1 MFDYSVL
8 CSDVDAA
15 KRNQVVSLLSEND
28 IGYKLTSQMPFQMRA
43 KESEDG
49 AADQKAGPS
58 SASRQVRYTISVKE
72 RDFAYALQLIRGI

>member
-43 KESEDG
+43 KENEDS
-49 AADQKAGPS
+49 AAVQKAGPS

-72 RDFAYALQLIRGI
+72 RDLKDALELIKNI

>member
-28 IGYKLTSQMPFQMRA
+28 IGYKLTSQMPFQMRV

-49 AADQKAGPS
+49 AADQKTGPS

-72 RDFAYALQLIRGI
+72 RDFAYALQLIRDI

>member
-8 CSDVDAA
+8 CSDVNAA

-28 IGYKLTSQMPFQMRA
+28 IGYKLTSQMPFQMRQL
-43 KESEDG
+43 D
-49 AADQKAGPS
+49 AAATKNCGQP

-72 RDFAYALQLIRGI
+72 RDFAYALQLIRDI

>member
-8 CSDVDAA
+8 CSDVNAA

-49 AADQKAGPS
+49 AADQKTGPS

-72 RDFAYALQLIRGI
+72 RDLKDALKLIKNI

>member
-8 CSDVDAA
+8 CSDVNAA
-15 KRNQVVSLLSEND
+15 KRNQVVSLLSKND

-43 KESEDG
+43 KENEDS

-58 SASRQVRYTISVKE
+58 SASWQVRYTISVKE
-72 RDFAYALQLIRGI
+72 RDLKDALELIKNI

>member
-8 CSDVDAA
+8 CSDVNAA

-49 AADQKAGPS
+49 AADQRPGHLLPAGRFAIPS
-58 SASRQVRYTISVKE
+58 LSRKE
-72 RDFAYALQLIRGI
+72 TSLTPFN

>member
-8 CSDVDAA
+8 CSDVNAA

-43 KESEDG
+43 KENEDS
-49 AADQKAGPS
+49 AAVQKAGPS

-72 RDFAYALQLIRGI
+72 RDFAYALQLIRDI

>member
-8 CSDVDAA
+8 CSDVNAA

-43 KESEDG
+43 KENEDG
-49 AADQKAGPS
+49 AADQKTGPS

-72 RDFAYALQLIRGI
+72 RDLKDALELIKNI

>member
-8 CSDVDAA
+8 CSDVNAA

-28 IGYKLTSQMPFQMRA
+28 IGYKLTSQMPFQMRQL
-43 KESEDG
+43 D
-49 AADQKAGPS
+49 AAATKNCGQP

-72 RDFAYALQLIRGI
+72 RDLKDALELIKNI